1 MNLKVCCGKREAGK
15 VIEGEEEG
23 GGPPGEVGSKENLWE
38 KCGFAGAVLWKSEW
52 GNVVN

>member
-23 GGPPGEVGSKENLWE
+23 GGPPGEVGSKENL
-38 KCGFAGAVLWKSEW
+38 
-52 GNVVN
+52 